1 MERMA
6 KLTKSQVRQMAEELL
21 SNKSVADRYAYLE
34 KRVKAAM
41 VELEMPEIEVKG
53 KGRVFIS
60 TSERVNFTPDLARDV
75 LGSLAEKVIEIKES
89 VSNKLVEALV
99 KIGDIG
105 QTEHEQLLAGA
116 KKTDVISLYVRPL
129 K

>member
-1 MERMA
+1 
-6 KLTKSQVRQMAEELL
+6 MAEELL
-21 SNKSVADRYAYLE
+21 SLKSQADRYAYLE
-34 KRVKAAM
+34 KCLKSAM
-41 VELEMPEIEVKG
+41 VELEMGEIPVKG

-60 TSERVNFTPDLARDV
+60 TSERVTFTPDLARDV
-75 LGSLAEKVIEIKES
+75 LGALAEKVIETKES

-105 QTEHEQLLAGA
+105 EAEHEQLLAGA
-116 KKTDVISLYVRPL
+116 KKTPTVSLYVRPL